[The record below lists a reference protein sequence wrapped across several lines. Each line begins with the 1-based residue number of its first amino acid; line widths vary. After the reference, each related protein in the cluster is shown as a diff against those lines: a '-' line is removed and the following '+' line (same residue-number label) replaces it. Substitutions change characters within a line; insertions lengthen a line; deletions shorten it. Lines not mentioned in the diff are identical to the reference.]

1 MRGGAYG
8 NGGNAVT
15 GGLGPVGG
23 GWRGSWWDRPATGS
37 TPVDVRDD
45 MRRDIAA
52 ASREVRDALPE
63 LDQRGVSDADLD
75 ALRKLASQIEQARFQ
90 GGSQVLERELK
101 ANLAL
106 LEQLELRLSQGME
119 NRGTAKVRTAV
130 ADRVPEEYK
139 DAVAEYYRRL
149 SKEKQTPR

>member
-1 MRGGAYG
+1 
-8 NGGNAVT
+8 
-15 GGLGPVGG
+15 
-23 GWRGSWWDRPATGS
+23 
-37 TPVDVRDD
+37 VDVRDD